1 MYAASVSA
9 FLRHREIRKEDSMR
23 KRYTTITCIFP
34 QDPGKHYVYKTMLQ
48 GLKKGD
54 LVVVECPNKAGFAI
68 VGVWDQHEDERT
80 RSQAT
85 KWAFQKIEV
94 DELRRLK
101 DDEATSRELD
111 RKNKEEK
118 ARVHRLMAAIINDPY
133 RRSEFIN
140 KMQEFLREEKMPK
153 F

>member
-1 MYAASVSA
+1 
-9 FLRHREIRKEDSMR
+9 MR
-23 KRYTTITCIFP
+23 KNYTTITCIFP
-34 QDPGKHYVYKTMLQ
+34 QDPGKRYVYKTMLQ

-54 LVVVECPNKAGFAI
+54 EVIVECSNIRGYTIAS
-68 VGVWDQHEDERT
+68 VWDQHEDPRT

-85 KWAFQKIEV
+85 KWAFQKIEI